1 MDSKSLISGL
11 ITGIVAG
18 GVSALL
24 SAPASG
30 DETRNYVKT
39 YDWKTLNNRLTRK
52 GRSAAQDW
60 RYAATEG
67 LEAVDGLTQEMK
79 KTYSRYKEEVEP
91 EVESIQ
97 QQIKEISDS
106 ITELN
111 ERIRKESE

>member
-1 MDSKSLISGL
+1 MDSKSLVSGL
-11 ITGIVAG
+11 LTGLAAG
-18 GVSALL
+18 GVLTLL

-30 DETRNYVKT
+30 DETRQYMKQYNWQQV
-39 YDWKTLNNRLTRK
+39 NRLLSRK
-52 GRSAAQDW
+52 GKAAVYDW

-67 LEAVDGLTQEMK
+67 FEAVDGLTEEMK

-91 EVESIQ
+91 EMESIQ
-97 QQIKEISDS
+97 QQVKEISDS

>member
-11 ITGIVAG
+11 FAG
-18 GVSALL
+18 LMAGSIASLL

-30 DETRNYVKT
+30 DETRQYMKQYN
-39 YDWKTLNNRLTRK
+39 WKNVNRLLSRK
-52 GRSAAQDW
+52 GQAAVYDW

-79 KTYSRYKEEVEP
+79 KTYSRYKQEVEP
-91 EVESIQ
+91 EMESIQ
-97 QQIKEISDS
+97 EQIKEISDS